1 MYLFGSINNKAASL
15 CMINNNK
22 DDNFVAMKP
31 SLPAF
36 AHLPINRCNLSPV
49 IIGSLSF
56 QHHPTALHIDGID
69 ELHKALF
76 KGLNIRQ
83 THQQRANYFMD
94 YMIVHFRMENLEDAG
109 LMNDDKNK
117 RSKADYLRI
126 LRGWLFDTDSREAA
140 VLKSWVESRFGLL
153 ARYHK
158 GELNDYTNEN
168 YHIYL
173 QERSIGLY
181 ATNAL
186 EAQIDLLYSYCQ
198 YELALQHKE
207 NQRIP
212 LYRGINKID
221 SYEILKRQGKNQ
233 AVILMNNINSFT
245 RNRERADEFGDYILE
260 ADIPWQKVLFYS
272 NLLPGLF
279 SGEDEVLVIGG
290 VYEVKI
296 AS

>member
-1 MYLFGSINNKAASL
+1 
-15 CMINNNK
+15 
-22 DDNFVAMKP
+22 MKP
-31 SLPAF
+31 SLPPYAY
-36 AHLPINRCNLSPV
+36 LPINRCNLPPV

-56 QHHPTALHIDGID
+56 QHRPTTLNIDGID

-76 KGLNIRQ
+76 SGLDIRQ
-83 THQQRANYFMD
+83 THKQRANYFMD
-94 YMIVHFRMENLEDAG
+94 YMTVQFRLKNLEDAG

-158 GELNDYTNEN
+158 GELKNHSGEN
-168 YHIYL
+168 YQVFL
-173 QERSIGLY
+173 QERASGLY

-198 YELALQHKE
+198 YELALQQHNKK
-207 NQRIP
+207 QHLI
-212 LYRGINKID
+212 LYRGVNKID
-221 SYEILKRQGKNQ
+221 SYEILKRHDKNQ
-233 AVILMNNINSFT
+233 AVVLLNNINSFSQ
-245 RNRERADEFGDYILE
+245 NRERADEFGDYILE
-260 ADIPWQKVLFYS
+260 ANIPWQKVLFYS
-272 NLLPGLF
+272 RLLPGLF
-279 SGEDEVLVIGG
+279 SGEDEALVIGG

-296 AS
+296 SF

>member
-1 MYLFGSINNKAASL
+1 
-15 CMINNNK
+15 MINNNK
-22 DDNFVAMKP
+22 DDNLVSMKP
-31 SLPAF
+31 SLPPF
-36 AHLPINRCNLSPV
+36 AHLPINRCNLPPV
-49 IIGSLSF
+49 IVGSLSF
-56 QHHPTALHIDGID
+56 QHHPTALRIDGID

-76 KGLNIRQ
+76 RGLDTRQ
-83 THQQRANYFMD
+83 THKQRANYFMD
-94 YMIVHFRMENLEDAG
+94 YMIVHFRMENLQDAG
-109 LMNDDKNK
+109 LMSGDKNK

-158 GELNDYTNEN
+158 GELNDYASEN
-168 YHIYL
+168 YQIYL
-173 QERSIGLY
+173 QERSSGLY

-198 YELALQHKE
+198 YELALQYE
-207 NQRIP
+207 QNQRLP
-212 LYRGINKID
+212 LYRGVNKID
-221 SYEILKRQGKNQ
+221 SYEILKRHDKNQ
-233 AVILMNNINSFT
+233 AVVLMNNINSFS

-272 NLLPGLF
+272 DLLPGLF
-279 SGEDEVLVIGG
+279 NGEDEALVIGG

-296 AS
+296 IF